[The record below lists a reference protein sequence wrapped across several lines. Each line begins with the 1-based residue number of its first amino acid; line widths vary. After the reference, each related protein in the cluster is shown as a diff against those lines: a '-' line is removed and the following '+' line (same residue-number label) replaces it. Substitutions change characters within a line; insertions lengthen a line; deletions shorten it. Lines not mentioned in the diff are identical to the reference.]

1 VPITETPEVNVV
13 LISGYRFRWDII
25 TFFRILLFSGL
36 ISIISFLLY
45 IATDMGSA
53 ISIGAILLLVIVFI
67 IILHSKTKIHFSE
80 EYIKVSYGWLPF
92 VRARKTKNL
101 KRIYIEYDESSSN
114 DSAGGGFTYLVLV
127 FSKQWNIKIMVDPL
141 SRKERDAITGRLSYL
156 KSKFVNDQYQV

>member
-1 VPITETPEVNVV
+1 MPITESPEENVLFV
-13 LISGYRFRWDII
+13 SGYRFRRDII
-25 TFFRILLFSGL
+25 TFFRILLFSGS

-45 IATDMGSA
+45 RVTEIGS
-53 ISIGAILLLVIVFI
+53 ILSIGTILFLVILFTI
-67 IILHSKTKIHFSE
+67 LLHSKTKIHFSE

-92 VRARKTKNL
+92 VRTRKTKNL
-101 KRIYIEYDESSSN
+101 KRIHIEYDESSSA
-114 DSAGGGFTYLVLV
+114 DGAESGFTYLVLV